1 MTRTNTGNAFRFFY
15 FDPYSVSRTVKKQK
29 NKQLLHKNIT
39 TTSETNNMVELINTP
54 YTGIT

>member
-29 NKQLLHKNIT
+29 TQTTLTQKTQLQLVRQT
-39 TTSETNNMVELINTP
+39 TWLN
-54 YTGIT
+54 